1 MKTLLREATG
11 YLAASSCAL
20 LVDMSIL
27 WWLVHVAHLGYEVA
41 AAASFLSGAV
51 VAYQLSVRIAFRHRR
66 LRDRRAEF
74 ASFIA
79 IGAAGLAVNAA
90 VMFVA
95 VTGLGLS
102 LMPAKCVAAVFT
114 FSCNFLLR
122 RQLLFTARPS
132 ANSA

>member
-1 MKTLLREATG
+1 MKAILREAAG

-20 LVDMSIL
+20 LVDLSIL
-27 WWLVHVAHLGYEVA
+27 WWLVHIAHLGYEIA
-41 AAASFLSGAV
+41 AAISFLSGAV

-66 LRDRRAEF
+66 LRDRHAEF

-90 VMFVA
+90 VIFVA
-95 VTGLGLS
+95 IAGLGLE

-114 FSCNFLLR
+114 FTGNFLLR
-122 RQLLFTARPS
+122 RQLLFTARRS
-132 ANSA
+132 TNSA